1 MQSVPITTNVVSS
14 NTTQAKCSRYAK
26 VGQWF
31 SSGTLVCSTIKTDRH
46 DITDILLKL
55 TFSTITPTRY
65 PINIQILANKIMVV
79 CCVLLYWYSILSE
92 YNHIGS
98 VMVNVLAS
106 SVVNNGFGSWSG
118 QTGDYKIGI
127 CAPLRRMSKEWYVRN
142 HDNVSKWSDM
152 SLRRLLFRWVS
163 TIKIQLSVDLVQAD
177 ITNII
182 ISLKC
187 NLFSARKSAHVALN
201 NNFS

>member
-1 MQSVPITTNVVSS
+1 
-14 NTTQAKCSRYAK
+14 
-26 VGQWF
+26 
-31 SSGTLVCSTIKTDRH
+31 
-46 DITDILLKL
+46 
-55 TFSTITPTRY
+55 
-65 PINIQILANKIMVV
+65 
-79 CCVLLYWYSILSE
+79 
-92 YNHIGS
+92 
-98 VMVNVLAS
+98 MVNVLAS

-142 HDNVSKWSDM
+142 HDNMSKWSDM

-163 TIKIQLSVDLVQAD
+163 TIQIQLSVDLVQAD

-187 NLFSARKSAHVALN
+187 NLFSAWKSDHFALN
-201 NNFS
+201 NNFSYWREQQLHDCKKCNIDSVYGNSYWCIPRNIVVLKDIKLFYLYLPVIVVLLTFMFVTGHDHSGSSFRVNNGII